1 MQDVYYVS
9 EEGKKKLEEELEYRS
24 GELRRKISDQ
34 IGTAKDQ
41 GDLSENFEYQE
52 SKERQ
57 AQNEARVIA
66 LKEIL
71 AKTVVIADSEGASE
85 IMIGTRFV
93 VEKPDGNNAEFALV
107 GSTEADP
114 MAGKISNESPL
125 GQAFFGKKKGDNVE
139 VELPN
144 GKVNYKIIEIR

>member
-1 MQDVYYVS
+1 MQDIYYVS
-9 EEGKKKLEEELEYRS
+9 EEGKKKLEEELEQRS
-24 GELRRKISDQ
+24 GELRRKIADQ

-57 AQNEARVIA
+57 AQNEARIIA
-66 LKEIL
+66 LKEML
-71 AKTVVIADSEGASE
+71 AKTVVIADSKGASE
-85 IMIGTRFV
+85 IMIGTRFLV
-93 VEKPDGNNAEFALV
+93 KKPDGNEAEFSLV

-125 GQAFFGKKKGDNVE
+125 GKAFFGKKPGDTVE
-139 VELPN
+139 IDLPN
-144 GKVNYKIIEIR
+144 GTVTYNIIEIR